1 MRDRHRGCHD
11 AATRCGPTR
20 LPARWPRALR
30 PGAPQG
36 GATFAASPGVAPE
49 DAVLLLD
56 EVPAQDDVLP
66 PLRVLSAHSAG
77 ERGAVSVPTVPPRPQ
92 GLQGHPAWYLWETLK
107 AHGRH
112 RTRPNAAGPGRAA
125 WPGGRQ
131 RGPGEHGQAAPQPH
145 RPTPDAPP
153 GEPILDV
160 VQEALR
166 HQRVLVQ
173 VDKMR
178 RLGGIGGSPLLQGA
192 GAQHRLPAWPLSP
205 WAPDHHRP
213 EPRLAGDTV
222 SSWPGREDRRC
233 EGKGSLRRS
242 L

>member
-1 MRDRHRGCHD
+1 MRPPG
-11 AATRCGPTR
+11 AAP
-20 LPARWPRALR
+20 PAFRPAGREPSGLALR
-30 PGAPQG
+30 RAGLPSLPPRESLLKTQCSSLMKCPLRTMSCRLSASSRPTLRGKGAPSQC
-36 GATFAASPGVAPE
+36 P
-49 DAVLLLD
+49 
-56 EVPAQDDVLP
+56 
-66 PLRVLSAHSAG
+66 RC
-77 ERGAVSVPTVPPRPQ
+77 PPRPQ

>member
-20 LPARWPRALR
+20 LPARWPGALR

-92 GLQGHPAWYLWETLK
+92 GLQGHPVWYLWETLK

-178 RLGGIGGSPLLQGA
+178 RLGGGDRKVTSPAGS
-192 GAQHRLPAWPLSP
+192 RSPAPTPCLAPLSLGTRSP
-205 WAPDHHRP
+205 QAR
-213 EPRLAGDTV
+213 A
-222 SSWPGREDRRC
+222 SPGRGHSVLLAWQGGQEM
-233 EGKGSLRRS
+233 
-242 L
+242 